1 MFDSITKLQ
10 TRAREKNIPLWR
22 AVLEEEMAL
31 TEGSEEVIFTR
42 LKERYAI
49 MVRSAEKAL
58 DAPQST
64 MGGLIEGIAMT
75 QNTYA
80 TRTDGISG
88 GFINK
93 LMARALSCSEVNA
106 SMGKIVAA
114 PTAGACGI
122 LPAVLMSVG
131 EKYERSERTILEALL
146 LASGVGAV
154 IMETATVAG
163 SEGGC
168 QAECG
173 AAAAMA
179 AAAAVY
185 LAGGTDTMCET
196 AVSLA
201 LMNVLGLACD
211 PVAGL
216 VQVPCAQ
223 RNASQAVNAVIS
235 ADMALA
241 GMKHIVPA
249 DEMITALLH
258 VGRMLPTTLRETG
271 KGGTAATPTGRAIYK
286 RLFREK

>member
-1 MFDSITKLQ
+1 MFDSITKLL
-10 TRAREKNIPLWR
+10 TRAKEQNIPLWR
-22 AVLEEEMAL
+22 SVLEEEMAL
-31 TEGSEEVIFTR
+31 TEASEEAIFAR
-42 LKERYAI
+42 LKERYAV

-58 DAPQST
+58 DAPQPT
-64 MGGLIEGIAMT
+64 VGGLIDGIAMT
-75 QNTYA
+75 QNAYA
-80 TRTDGISG
+80 AQTDGISG

-131 EKYERSERTILEALL
+131 EKYGRDERTILEALL
-146 LASGVGAV
+146 LASGIGAV
-154 IMETATVAG
+154 IMENATVAG
-163 SEGGC
+163 AEGGC

-179 AAAAVY
+179 SAAAVY
-185 LAGGTDTMCET
+185 LAGGTDEMCET
-196 AVSLA
+196 AVSLT

-223 RNASQAVNAVIS
+223 RNASQSVNAVTS

-241 GMKHIVPA
+241 GMKSIIPA
-249 DEMITALLH
+249 DEMVTAMLH
-258 VGRMLPTTLRETG
+258 VGRSLSTDLRETG
-271 KGGTAATPTGRAIYK
+271 KGGTAATPAAC
-286 RLFREK
+286 RLRNTIF